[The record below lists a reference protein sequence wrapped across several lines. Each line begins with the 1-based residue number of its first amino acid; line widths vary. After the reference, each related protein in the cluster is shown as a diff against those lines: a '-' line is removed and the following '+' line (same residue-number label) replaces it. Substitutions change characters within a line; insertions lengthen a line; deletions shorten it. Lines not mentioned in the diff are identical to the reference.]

1 MSLKSKRQNFVKDRA
16 ALADEEFLSR
26 CAAGAPRFALAA
38 REALGGVCQIPAD
51 RIYPE
56 DNPEMLA
63 QLVGDWDDLSVI
75 LELEATLHISL
86 GDAGDDFPRFL
97 PGRFFW
103 RKWPAPKSVGEWAAL
118 VAEHVHLKQD
128 AKTAS

>member
-16 ALADEEFLSR
+16 SLAGEEFLSR
-26 CAAGAPRFALAA
+26 CASSASHFALAA
-38 REALGGVCQIPAD
+38 REALGRVCQIPVD

-63 QLVGDWDDLSVI
+63 QLARDWDDLAVI
-75 LELEATLHISL
+75 LELEAILHIQL
-86 GDAGDDFPRFL
+86 GDSGDDFPRFL

-103 RKWPAPKSVGEWAAL
+103 RKWPAPKSVGEWAAR
-118 VAEHVHLKQD
+118 VAEHI
-128 AKTAS
+128 